1 MADHFDITQIGFWA
15 EPEVVIKKN
24 DEDNCIDRI
33 QHFNAV
39 NIEILTELEL
49 EVLELELE
57 VKKTKLSNDGSFYI
71 KYSPE
76 KITLRLRD
84 SAMLN

>member
-15 EPEVVIKKN
+15 EPEAVIKKN

-39 NIEILTELEL
+39 NIEILTEA
-49 EVLELELE
+49 E

-84 SAMLN
+84 NAILN

>member
-1 MADHFDITQIGFWA
+1 MADHFDITQIGFSA
-15 EPEVVIKKN
+15 EPEAVIKKN

-39 NIEILTELEL
+39 NIEILTET
-49 EVLELELE
+49 E

-76 KITLRLRD
+76 KNHTQTAR
-84 SAMLN
+84 

>member
-39 NIEILTELEL
+39 NIEILTEA
-49 EVLELELE
+49 E